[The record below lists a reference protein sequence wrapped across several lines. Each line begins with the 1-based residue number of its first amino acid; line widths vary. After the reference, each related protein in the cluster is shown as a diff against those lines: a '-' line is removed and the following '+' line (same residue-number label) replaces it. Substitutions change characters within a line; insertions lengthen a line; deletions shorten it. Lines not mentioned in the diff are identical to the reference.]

1 MKNMF
6 NVLFTFFVCTLVF
19 YAWKVEAIL
28 PLSGKVIIIDVGHG
42 AEDVGTSYGK
52 IYEKDINLAI
62 SKYLQEELSKE
73 GAIVSLTRDDDYD
86 LSTPR
91 ANYRKRSD
99 FDNRIKKI
107 NESKADMYV
116 SIHINYLSDSNYKGP
131 QVFYNKENEELAKVI
146 QEEMNKDLK
155 GNREVK
161 KIPSNTYMYNKLNVP
176 GVLIECGFLSNPSE
190 RELLI
195 NSSYQKKVAES
206 IAKGIVLSY
215 K

>member
-1 MKNMF
+1 M
-6 NVLFTFFVCTLVF
+6 
-19 YAWKVEAIL
+19 
-28 PLSGKVIIIDVGHG
+28 
-42 AEDVGTSYGK
+42 
-52 IYEKDINLAI
+52 
-62 SKYLQEELSKE
+62 QEELSKE

>member
-1 MKNMF
+1 M
-6 NVLFTFFVCTLVF
+6 
-19 YAWKVEAIL
+19 
-28 PLSGKVIIIDVGHG
+28 
-42 AEDVGTSYGK
+42 
-52 IYEKDINLAI
+52 
-62 SKYLQEELSKE
+62 QEELSKE

-206 IAKGIVLSY
+206 ITSGIVLSY

>member
-1 MKNMF
+1 MF

-146 QEEMNKDLK
+146 QEEMNKDL
-155 GNREVK
+155 NREVK

>member
-107 NESKADMYV
+107 NESKANMYV
-116 SIHINYLSDSNYKGP
+116 SIHINYLSNSNYKGP

-146 QEEMNKDLK
+146 QGTMNKDLK

-206 IAKGIVLSY
+206 IAKGIVASY

>member
-86 LSTPR
+86 LSTPK

-161 KIPSNTYMYNKLNVP
+161 KIPSSTYMYNKLNVP

-206 IAKGIVLSY
+206 IASGIVLSY

>member
-6 NVLFTFFVCTLVF
+6 NVLFAFFICTLVF

-52 IYEKDINLAI
+52 IYEKNINLAI

-73 GAIVSLTRDDDYD
+73 GAIVSLTRDEDYD
-86 LSTPR
+86 LSTPG
-91 ANYRKRSD
+91 ANYRKRND

-116 SIHINYLSDSNYKGP
+116 SIHINYLSNSNYKGP
-131 QVFYNKENEELAKVI
+131 QVFYNKENEKLAKVI

-161 KIPSNTYMYNKLNVP
+161 KIPSNTYMYSKLNVS

-206 IAKGIVLSY
+206 IAKGIVLSV